1 VASDH
6 RHAMRRAGAEH
17 RDAARNQ
24 GVMMRDC
31 GLLAST
37 KRRRSSYRI

>member
-1 VASDH
+1 V
-6 RHAMRRAGAEH
+6 RRPGAQH
-17 RDAARNQ
+17 RDPAVHLRQ
-24 GVMMRDC
+24 RYGVMMRDC